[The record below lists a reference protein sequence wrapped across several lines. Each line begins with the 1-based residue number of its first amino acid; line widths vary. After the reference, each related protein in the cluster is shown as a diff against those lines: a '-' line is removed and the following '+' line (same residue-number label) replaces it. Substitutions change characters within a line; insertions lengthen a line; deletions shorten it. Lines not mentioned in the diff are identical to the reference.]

1 MHRYYDLK
9 QLQLLFERL
18 KVTVDQNE
26 IDTLEASI
34 WQVWI
39 DARSETINEKMF
51 EGAKYL
57 SEQEYCEAILVFTE
71 MTERWETYS
80 EAWNKRATAYNL
92 KGEYKKS
99 LEDIATTFCGTLRKG
114 YYL

>member
-39 DARSETINEKMF
+39 DARSETINKKMF
-51 EGAKYL
+51 EGADFL
-57 SEQEYCEAILVFTE
+57 WHSQERLLFIENCVMIKVLY
-71 MTERWETYS
+71 
-80 EAWNKRATAYNL
+80 
-92 KGEYKKS
+92 
-99 LEDIATTFCGTLRKG
+99 
-114 YYL
+114 